1 MKMKSF
7 IKPMLALV
15 FLAIIVVSCS
25 KDADPPIDLS
35 ATNWEDSAVI
45 NSIVY
50 KPFKIAFNA
59 NGTAQ
64 VTIGS
69 FAPFQGS
76 WNKSVSSNQVY
87 FFFDENNTTKWKG
100 EGALIPDKNTITG
113 TLTRTTPSVF
123 NGTFHVMKK

>member
-1 MKMKSF
+1 MKMKNF
-7 IKPMLALV
+7 IKPFLAIVVLALV
-15 FLAIIVVSCS
+15 VISCS

-35 ATNWEDSAVI
+35 GTNWEDSAVI
-45 NSIVY
+45 NTLIY
-50 KPFKIAFNA
+50 KPFKITFNS

-87 FFFDENNTTKWKG
+87 FFFDESNTNKWKG
-100 EGALIPDKNTITG
+100 EGTLMPDKNTITG
-113 TLTRTTPSVF
+113 TLTRTAPSVF
-123 NGTFHVMKK
+123 NGTFHVLKK